1 MIVQPCFSK
10 PPSPGEKPGSQAHS
24 QPISILPF
32 YITVILPHT
41 SPCLVCA
48 FFACVFGSHFLVA
61 HMFPCYFLVLAH
73 PCHTFPA
80 NHCSCILRMLRPL
93 AASLAIDWWYSIV
106 CCFLHVVACGV
117 HAPYSPPRSS
127 PLRLLGLLHLII
139 IPLCMALRFRGF
151 IFAQLLDHC
160 HNDVL
165 LW

>member
-48 FFACVFGSHFLVA
+48 FFACVFGLHFLVA

-80 NHCSCILRMLRPL
+80 NHCSCILRMLRPH
-93 AASLAIDWWYSIV
+93 AASLAIDWWYNIV
-106 CCFLHVVACGV
+106 CCFFTCCCMWCSCALFPSTLFSVA
-117 HAPYSPPRSS
+117 PPRAAASNYYS
-127 PLRLLGLLHLII
+127 LMHGFAFLRVH
-139 IPLCMALRFRGF
+139 FRTV
-151 IFAQLLDHC
+151 AWSLS
-160 HNDVL
+160 
-165 LW
+165 